1 MNGFA
6 HTVGLRYLRS
16 RRGFVS
22 VVTGFSFVGI
32 ALGVA
37 ALLVVM
43 AVMAGFR
50 TELLDRILG
59 ATGHAQISEPAMTE
73 DRAEDIRKDLLD
85 LPDVTSATPYV
96 SGQAMVAAN
105 GSAMG
110 GLVRALSEEDLQ
122 ANKMISDNLIAG
134 SIEGYSR
141 GQPKIIL
148 GKTLARN
155 LGVYVG
161 DDVSLMSSEG
171 THTVM
176 GFVPRMMRV
185 EVAGVFEVGMHQ
197 YDSALM
203 FLPVEVA
210 QNFYKLGD
218 MMTSIEVTV
227 ENPAAIKSML
237 PVLDSVLKPEGRVT
251 TWVDAN
257 RQFFQAL
264 QVERVA
270 MFIILALIV
279 VVAAFNIITGQ
290 MMTVNEKK
298 RDIAILRTMGATRRD
313 VLRLFFF
320 SGFWIGIIGTFLGVA
335 LGLLVI
341 WQLHPIVGFIESV
354 MNVQLFSGEVYFLS
368 SLPAKI
374 VWSELGLIV
383 AVSLSLSLLA
393 SLYPA
398 WRATRLDPVEALR
411 NE

>member
-1 MNGFA
+1 MAGFA
-6 HTVGLRYLRS
+6 NTVGLRYLRS

-22 VVTGFSFVGI
+22 VVTGFSFLGI

-50 TELLDRILG
+50 AELLDRILG
-59 ATGHAQISEPAMTE
+59 ATGHAQVSEPVMME
-73 DRAEDIRKDLLD
+73 DRAAELRQELLA
-85 LPDVTSATPYV
+85 LPQVTSATPYV
-96 SGQAMVAAN
+96 AGQAMVAAN
-105 GSAMG
+105 GNAVG
-110 GLVRALSEEDLQ
+110 GLVRAMPEADLLK
-122 ANKMISDNLIAG
+122 NTLISDNLIAG
-134 SIEGYSR
+134 SINGYSQ
-141 GQPKIIL
+141 GEPKVLL
-148 GKTLARN
+148 GKALARN

-161 DDVSLMSSEG
+161 DNVRLMSSEG

-176 GFVPRMMRV
+176 GFVPRMMRAQ
-185 EVAGVFEVGMHQ
+185 VAGVFEVGMHQ
-197 YDSALM
+197 YDSSLM
-203 FLPVEVA
+203 FMPVQVA
-210 QNFYKLGD
+210 QNFYKMGD
-218 MMTSIEVTV
+218 RMTAIEVNV
-227 ENPAAIKSML
+227 KNPAAIKNNV
-237 PVLDSVLKPEGRVT
+237 PALDSVLKPEGRVT

-290 MMTVNEKK
+290 MMTVNEKT

-313 VLRLFFF
+313 ILRLFFF
-320 SGFWIGIIGTFLGVA
+320 SGFWIGIVGTLLGVM
-335 LGLLVI
+335 LGLLII
-341 WQLHPIVGFIESV
+341 WQLHPIVGFIEGM
-354 MNVQLFSGEVYFLS
+354 MNVQLFSGEIYFLS

-374 VWSELGLIV
+374 VWGEILIIV
-383 AVSLSLSLLA
+383 AVSLLLSLLA

>member
-1 MNGFA
+1 MAGFA
-6 HTVGLRYLRS
+6 NTVGLRYLRS

-22 VVTGFSFVGI
+22 VVTGFSFLGI

-59 ATGHAQISEPAMTE
+59 ATGHAQIAEPAMSE
-73 DRAEDIRKDLLD
+73 ERAGDLQQNLLD
-85 LPDVTSATPYV
+85 LPQVTSATPYV
-96 SGQAMVAAN
+96 AGQAMVAAN
-105 GSAMG
+105 GNAVGGIIRAM
-110 GLVRALSEEDLQ
+110 AEEDLM
-122 ANKMISDNLIAG
+122 ANELISENLIAG
-134 SIEGYSR
+134 SIQGFTEGP
-141 GQPKIIL
+141 PKVLL
-148 GKTLARN
+148 GKSLARN

-161 DDVSLMSSEG
+161 DDISLMSSQG
-171 THTVM
+171 VHTIM
-176 GFVPRMMRV
+176 GFVPRMMRA

-197 YDSALM
+197 YDSTLM
-203 FLPVEVA
+203 FMSVQSA
-210 QNFYKLGD
+210 QNFFKLGNL
-218 MMTSIEVTV
+218 MSAIEVTV
-227 ENPAAIKSML
+227 RSPAAIESYRFML
-237 PVLDSVLKPEGRVT
+237 DEEIKPEGRVT

-257 RQFFQAL
+257 SQFFQAL

-298 RDIAILRTMGATRRD
+298 RDIAILRTMGATRLD
-313 VLRLFFF
+313 IMRLFFF

-335 LGLLVI
+335 MGLLVI
-341 WQLHPIVGFIESV
+341 WQLHPIVGFIEQLMDV
-354 MNVQLFSGEVYFLS
+354 RLFSGEVYFLS
-368 SLPAKI
+368 SLPARI
-374 VWSELGLIV
+374 VWGEVGLIV
-383 AVSLSLSLLA
+383 SVSLALSLIA
-393 SLYPA
+393 SIYPA